1 MLNLKPLTT
10 SKLKE
15 KSENKFS
22 LNEFVSARCL
32 PQTLIMRKKQRRN
45 EEKHDRTMQRIYLP
59 CRGNNLPD
67 WGQVQSSHIVASD
80 EQYPALQRTAYLSEA
95 QNGKEN

>member
-80 EQYPALQRTAYLSEA
+80 EQHPTLQRTAP
-95 QNGKEN
+95 QNAKGNG